1 MQFKLVAVS
10 AMPPFV
16 KSLCVALINSFLRSG
31 FVARDLR
38 RALCLFQAKSAGGI
52 RTLGLLD
59 EVFKFTEEVFVKRLE
74 LQRRIHNLEDL
85 LSVSNSA
92 YTRGTS
98 AVELSHDMKVCAE
111 YSLRRALYFGLTI
124 ADHEIFLMLYNVL
137 SMKLL

>member
-1 MQFKLVAVS
+1 MT
-10 AMPPFV
+10 PPV
-16 KSLCVALINSFLRSG
+16 VPRASKEQVALKVVDRLKDTWVDISDDPNLEMALKRHLM
-31 FVARDLR
+31 RLPR
-38 RALCLFQAKSAGGI
+38 RYAL
-52 RTLGLLD
+52 D
-59 EVFKFTEEVFVKRLE
+59 
-74 LQRRIHNLEDL
+74 IHNLEDL